1 MYKDCFELLKRQYE
15 YVILPSN
22 QTDFS
27 NLILEKLHKF
37 LKNIESEIGKARDK
51 KITKDQFYAITR
63 SRLKNINTFGTHF
76 GDLMLL
82 WSANKELFWSFVSL
96 DFSLARKKMTQIVLA
111 KMAEFFRICEGHT
124 VEFSGD
130 EQKLSDGL
138 YFLIKQSRN
147 KGDIQH
153 SANDEDL
160 LILADCFIYKNKR
173 FLQGFMYLITNDK
186 ELHGTTSEIILHPNL
201 VFEDFSPTDR
211 FIGFEPMRPKK
222 FINDF
227 GTKPKK

>member
-1 MYKDCFELLKRQYE
+1 MLKRQYE
-15 YVILPSN
+15 YVILPAN

-27 NLILEKLHKF
+27 NLILEKLRKF
-37 LKNIESEIGKARDK
+37 LTNIESEIRKARDK

-63 SRLKNINTFGTHF
+63 SRLKSINTFGRPF

-82 WSANKELFWSFVSL
+82 WSVNKELFWSFVSL
-96 DFSLARKKMTQIVLA
+96 DSSLARKKMTQIVLA
-111 KMAEFFRICEGHT
+111 KLAEFYRICKGHT
-124 VEFSGD
+124 VEFSED

-138 YFLIKQSRN
+138 YFLIKKSRN
-147 KGDIQH
+147 KGAIQH

-173 FLQGFMYLITNDK
+173 FLQGFMYLLTDDE

-201 VFEDFSPTDR
+201 IFEDFNPTDR
-211 FIGFEPMRPKK
+211 FIGFGPIRPKK
-222 FINDF
+222 FIKDF
-227 GTKPKK
+227 ETKTKK